1 MRASLNS
8 IRIFGAYS
16 LVMGL
21 ILFFI
26 PHRIL
31 PLFNISMV
39 GEDWIRL
46 LGFVLVCSSY
56 YYIRSAYSG
65 NIEFA
70 VYTIHTRLAAP
81 VVIFLLYLTGSID
94 KSFLPF
100 GLVDGLGGCWTL
112 YAYQKENQKS
122 KNGTEPA

>member
-1 MRASLNS
+1 MRDSLNS

-21 ILFFI
+21 VLFFI

-31 PLFNISMV
+31 PIFNISMV

-46 LGFVLVCSSY
+46 LGFVLICSSY
-56 YYIRSAYSG
+56 YYIRSAYRG

-70 VYTIHTRLAAP
+70 VYTIHTRMTAP
-81 VVIFLLYLTGSID
+81 VVILLLYLTGSID

-100 GLVDGLGGCWTL
+100 GLVDGLGGLWTL
-112 YAYQKENQKS
+112 YAYQKEKQRVT
-122 KNGTEPA
+122 NGTQ

>member
-1 MRASLNS
+1 MKATLDS
-8 IRIFGAYS
+8 IRIFGIYS
-16 LVMGL
+16 LIMGL
-21 ILFFI
+21 VLLVI
-26 PHRIL
+26 PHIIL
-31 PLFNISMV
+31 PLFKLSIE
-39 GEDWIRL
+39 GEEWIRV

-112 YAYQKENQKS
+112 YVYQKENQK
-122 KNGTEPA
+122 

>member
-1 MRASLNS
+1 MRDSLNS

-21 ILFFI
+21 VLFFI

-39 GEDWIRL
+39 GEDWIKL
-46 LGFVLVCSSY
+46 LGFVLICSSY
-56 YYIRSAYSG
+56 YYIRSAYRG
-65 NIEFA
+65 NIDFA

-81 VVIFLLYLTGSID
+81 VVILLLYLTGSID

-100 GLVDGLGGCWTL
+100 GLVDGLGGLWTL
-112 YAYQKENQKS
+112 YAYQKEKQRVT
-122 KNGTEPA
+122 NGTQ